1 MFQATMQLLEDKN
14 KLKVMTT
21 REQLL
26 KNLGFSD
33 ELIEKLQS
41 TEENIYSKKKIM
53 TLFLLKISTNL

>member
-26 KNLGFSD
+26 KDLGFSD